1 MGKSTIN
8 AMFNSYVSLPEGM
21 LVSDLHRLT
30 MFKMKWTE
38 TGRTAS
44 LTKFVILSFGAHPK
58 GHSNLSNSQ
67 SVDIV
72 YTYIYI
78 HIFSLAE
85 DIEV

>member
-1 MGKSTIN
+1 MAKSTKN
-8 AMFNSYVSLPEGM
+8 AIFNSYVSLPEGM
-21 LVSDLHRLT
+21 LVLDLHRLT

-44 LTKFVILSFGAHPK
+44 LTQFVILSFGTHPK
-58 GHSNLSNSQ
+58 GHSNLSNFQ

-72 YTYIYI
+72 YIYI